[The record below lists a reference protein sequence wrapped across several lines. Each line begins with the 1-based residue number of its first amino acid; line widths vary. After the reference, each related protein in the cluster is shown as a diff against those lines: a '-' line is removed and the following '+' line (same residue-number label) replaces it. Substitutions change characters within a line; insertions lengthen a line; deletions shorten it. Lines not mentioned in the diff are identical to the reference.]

1 MPKNYVG
8 NTVIWF
14 IIRKALKSFS
24 SLPTEKSMKY
34 DKVKH
39 AILQRYNVNS
49 ETYRLRFRNDS
60 YKPGESRH
68 EYFNRLEEHYQR
80 WTKSQEMELRDL
92 IILEQFLH
100 GVSIDLSVWLKE
112 RKPKS
117 AKEAAQVADD
127 YVLSRGTKP
136 PHEKLRRSQRLQD
149 EPAVKVTQEKQ
160 QSSRLFFRAPPSEV
174 RNIPPRSKTNTQDEK
189 QCYNCKKWGHIATV
203 CPQRPTTPNFKADA
217 KPAFVS
223 ESCRQ

>member
-1 MPKNYVG
+1 
-8 NTVIWF
+8 
-14 IIRKALKSFS
+14 
-24 SLPTEKSMKY
+24 
-34 DKVKH
+34 
-39 AILQRYNVNS
+39 
-49 ETYRLRFRNDS
+49 
-60 YKPGESRH
+60 
-68 EYFNRLEEHYQR
+68 
-80 WTKSQEMELRDL
+80 MELRDL

-160 QSSRLFFRAPPSEV
+160 QS
-174 RNIPPRSKTNTQDEK
+174 
-189 QCYNCKKWGHIATV
+189 
-203 CPQRPTTPNFKADA
+203 
-217 KPAFVS
+217 
-223 ESCRQ
+223 